1 MRSGVAAG
9 GEAGPVHSAEL
20 RLVNTVSRPVA
31 DLRCDCTEDC
41 PIKALAS
48 LWHIY
53 KPQLAAY
60 VQRPLDPRAALS
72 YGVPGDE

>member
-1 MRSGVAAG
+1 MDK
-9 GEAGPVHSAEL
+9 
-20 RLVNTVSRPVA
+20 VSWPVA

-60 VQRPLDPRAALS
+60 VQRLLDPRVALS